1 MCARAPVQVTTMPGF
16 GAPLS
21 NTYSGYVA
29 AGAGK
34 HHHVSL
40 WICAAACHLVE
51 NPRAFPFHA
60 LARLCSQYVYMESL
74 NNPATDDLV
83 IWFNGGKWR
92 ALWRGGDVPRACAD
106 RFFFFPIPR
115 RPRLLVHGGR
125 LLRVGPVPHPGVHV
139 AADAGH

>member
-40 WICAAACHLVE
+40 G
-51 NPRAFPFHA
+51 F
-60 LARLCSQYVYMESL
+60 ARL
-74 NNPATDDLV
+74 
-83 IWFNGGKWR
+83 R
-92 ALWRGGDVPRACAD
+92 AMWSGIRA
-106 RFFFFPIPR
+106 RSHST
-115 RPRLLVHGGR
+115 RLR
-125 LLRVGPVPHPGVHV
+125 ASARSMCTWSR
-139 AADAGH
+139 